1 MEHSKAFPMSRLT
14 NAEFRC
20 LYKELENRLKE
31 VYVTEGKPFP
41 EPREERIGYRGSKKK
56 GHSIFSLMTGNEKV
70 MAMAGKKKLSPKYLY
85 NRLLEQE
92 SGGDVDL
99 NKTYEKAYFLT
110 CGCETKEEF
119 FLRYPVI
126 KKTCTYDVLY
136 FSKHK
141 HQQEIQKCF
150 LQLQLFFDDT
160 LEAAIWGFHKKL
172 MERRLQGSVRLRGD
186 CWRIITELKQWFLE
200 ITIHIGTTNKRTTSD
215 LLDIPFLKGLLH
227 GVTAYD
233 YPISMECVLVK
244 NDIPHFEEDSLKIKR
259 YLNLLRNTFNVRL
272 ENTQEMNNV
281 DHLQIEGVDLS
292 KISYIASKTYRILT
306 YNPIISKSRDE
317 ANDAGE
323 EAAPTDGAVI
333 AQSWFTVENDFTG
346 WILLPPRSEKLH
358 CLMSIA
364 NDQLVV
370 QALDP
375 NDHRL
380 STHTIIEIAPEKRP
394 LIHGVFCTI
403 RKSGSKPVGGLFVM
417 AAEEIQPGEELRAE
431 EFPKHK
437 FEDSRPPENI
447 RPLLRELYLV
457 NGLELPEVWQ

>member
-1 MEHSKAFPMSRLT
+1 MSRLT

-20 LYKELENRLKE
+20 LYKELENRLTEAYEK
-31 VYVTEGKPFP
+31 EGKPFP
-41 EPREERIGYRGSKKK
+41 ATREERIGYRGNKKK
-56 GHSIFSLMTGNEKV
+56 SQSIFSLMIGNEKV
-70 MAMAGKKKLSPKYLY
+70 IAMAGKKKLSPKYLY

-92 SGGDVDL
+92 EGGEVDL
-99 NKTYEKAYFLT
+99 NKTYEKAYFLV

-119 FLRYPVI
+119 FFRYPVI

-150 LQLQLFFDDT
+150 LEMQIFFDDT
-160 LEAAIWGFHKKL
+160 MEAAIWGFHKKL
-172 MERRLQGSVRLRGD
+172 MERRLLGPVKLRGD
-186 CWRIITELKQWFLE
+186 CWRIITEWRQWFLE

-281 DHLQIEGVDLS
+281 DHLQIEGIDLS
-292 KISYIASKTYRILT
+292 KIGYIASKTYRILT
-306 YNPIISKSRDE
+306 YNPIISKSSGD
-317 ANDAGE
+317 ANGE
-323 EAAPTDGAVI
+323 EETPTDGAVI
-333 AQSWFTVENDFTG
+333 AQSWFTVEDDFTG
-346 WILLPPRSEKLH
+346 WILLPPKSEKLH

-375 NDHRL
+375 NDHKL
-380 STHTIIEIAPEKRP
+380 STHTIIEIAPEKKP

-417 AAEEIQPGEELRAE
+417 TAEETQPDEELRAE
-431 EFPKHK
+431 EYLKQK
-437 FEDSRPPENI
+437 LEESRPPENI
-447 RPLLRELYLV
+447 LLLLRELYIV
-457 NGLELPEVWQ
+457 NGLELPEIWQ